1 MRFQVGLASVLAFS
15 LLLSAAALADGPAT
29 PKARKKDSA
38 SSTAAKASPASQPA
52 PASAPA
58 KAKAASAK
66 KDSNAYGWPRVEL
79 FGGYSYVRANAS
91 GKIGTTQGTFSQS
104 TNFNGGSGDIAFNL
118 TRRFGIAADIGGYHN
133 GNINNSKVSGNVIS
147 YLFGPRISLRNST
160 AWTPFFH
167 ALFGGVHGSVDV
179 PASLTKTT
187 AMTFTQNAFGLVAGG
202 GLDVNVSKHISLRTV
217 QAEYFMTNFSA
228 PPSAPSGSSVNRQNN
243 FRLSTGIVFRFGERQ
258 PPPVHPPSV
267 SCSADKNSVVQ
278 DSGDIVGVHASATNP
293 DSVPLTYSWTAT
305 GGSVDGT
312 AADVRWN
319 SGGTAP
325 GSYTVT
331 SRVDDGRGNTT
342 SCSADINVQPK
353 PIPPPTMSCS
363 VDRSTVLVGERA
375 QVSATVND
383 QSGTPL
389 TYTWQSNA
397 GQIVGSGANVQF
409 DTTGLGAGSY
419 TITGRVQNGKGGAA
433 DCSTSVTVQVPPPP
447 PQASKISECAFRAA
461 SARVDNVCKRVLDDI
476 ALRLQNDP
484 KAKLVIVG
492 YADPKE
498 RRPDKLAK
506 DRAAN
511 ASKYLSKEKGVAD
524 TRIEVRGA
532 QGQKGAGKENRRADL
547 VWVPEGASY

>member
-1 MRFQVGLASVLAFS
+1 MRFQVRLSAFLALSLLAS
-15 LLLSAAALADGPAT
+15 AATLADGPAA
-29 PKARKKDSA
+29 PKAKKKDSA
-38 SSTAAKASPASQPA
+38 SSTAAKAGPASQPA
-52 PASAPA
+52 PAPAPA
-58 KAKAASAK
+58 KTASAK

-91 GKIGTTQGTFSQS
+91 GKIGTTGGTFSQS
-104 TNFNGGSGDIAFNL
+104 ANFNGGSGSIAFNA
-118 TRRFGIAADIGGYHN
+118 TKWFGIAADIGGYHN
-133 GNINNSKVSGNVIS
+133 GNIQNSKVSGTVIS

-160 AWTPFFH
+160 AWTPFFQ

-187 AMTFTQNAFGLVAGG
+187 AMTFTRNAFGMVAGG
-202 GLDVNVSKHISLRTV
+202 GLDANVSKHISLRVV
-217 QAEYFMTNFSA
+217 QAEYFLTNFTAPSSA
-228 PPSAPSGSSVNRQNN
+228 PTGTSVNRQNN
-243 FRLSTGIVFRFGERQ
+243 FRLSTGIVFRFGEKQ

-267 SCSADKNSVVQ
+267 SCSADKSSVVQ
-278 DSGDIVGVHASATNP
+278 DSGDVVGIHASATNP
-293 DSVPLTYSWTAT
+293 DGVPLTYSWTAT

-312 AADVRWN
+312 GADVRWN

-325 GSYTVT
+325 GTYTIN

-342 SCSADINVQPK
+342 SCSSDINVQPK

-363 VDRSTVLVGERA
+363 VDRSTVLAGERA

-389 TYTWQSNA
+389 TYTWQSNG

-409 DTTGLGAGSY
+409 DTTGLAAGSY
-419 TITGRVQNGKGGAA
+419 SITGRVQNGKGGAA
-433 DCSTSVTVQVPPPP
+433 DCSTSVAVQVPPPP
-447 PQASKISECAFRAA
+447 PQASKISECTFRAA
-461 SARVDNVCKRVLDDI
+461 SASVDNVCKRVLDDV

-498 RRPDKLAK
+498 RRADKLAK
-506 DRAAN
+506 DRATN
-511 ASKYLSKEKGVAD
+511 AGKYLSKEKGVAN
-524 TRIEVRGA
+524 TRVEIRSA
-532 QGQKGAGKENRRADL
+532 QGQPGAAKENRRADL